1 MTAADDIA
9 TFGRLFVVEER
20 DGLYFVRGLQSTLSD
35 EDQVLL
41 VRYDEGDWDSPR
53 TAPLMLSALYDL
65 FQCDDRLKEGDS
77 FITPHGRFSCVGV
90 HVVPAD
96 EHTRNEI
103 KRIER
108 GSGMQRRLET
118 EEGY

>member
-20 DGLYFVRGLQSTLSD
+20 DGLYHVRGLTSQLD
-35 EDQVLL
+35 EEDEVLL
-41 VRYDEGDWDSPR
+41 VRYDEGDCDSPR
-53 TAPLMLSALYDL
+53 NAVLMLSALYDL
-65 FQCDDRLKEGDS
+65 FQCDERIREGDS
-77 FITPHGRFSCVGV
+77 FVTPHGRFTCVGV

-108 GSGMQRRLET
+108 GSGQNPRVGT
-118 EEGY
+118 ERGF